1 MTSPVYRQ
9 IAEKAFHRRFIM
21 ARKGSLSRKT
31 YFPIVGDT
39 FTGGNRQLECVRAN
53 KFNAARYGL
62 LVDAAGVFTAIHS
75 EDSSWLDGVET
86 IVRKGKVYTFN
97 HATSTWQEG

>member
-1 MTSPVYRQ
+1 
-9 IAEKAFHRRFIM
+9 M

-31 YFPIVGDT
+31 YFPVVGDT
-39 FTGGNRQLECVRAN
+39 FATAQDKLECVRAN
-53 KFNAARYGL
+53 KFGDVRYGL
-62 LVDAAGVFTAIHS
+62 LQNANGSFVAIHS
-75 EDSSWLDGVET
+75 EDSSWLDGVVT